1 VSSGFNPVIAILIL
15 GVVVVI
21 VVIVLRRTLNT
32 RPSPTLPPLEPAD
45 RPSGMDEFLAAN
57 PDFDLAAFTAKI
69 GSAFMI
75 IQKAWTDQDIS
86 RARRFISDGMYQR
99 FATQFRMMGLLKQ
112 RNVLDQI
119 QVFNVQPVAFWRDGA
134 YDVIDVWIS
143 ATMHDSFACELDPSM
158 NTEGDDPFAEYW
170 SLIRKRGARNTG
182 FDLVAAQNCPSCG
195 AALPEA
201 MGELCRCAHCQ
212 VLVNSGEFDWVL
224 AEITQEADYG
234 EDSRMAANVSP
245 DLEQAIAAI
254 APQCP
259 DFSQQL
265 AEDKASN
272 AFMQIMTAH
281 ATRNPASVRRF
292 VTDEVFTAISAEIP
306 DRSIIFNRIY
316 LNESTLLD
324 VERDGTKHRLSL
336 GLSAS
341 LQRVE
346 LLPAGRLAVLDAEEQ
361 RLDYFLTMERD
372 VDAVSG
378 KGSLYQH
385 QCANCGGRV
394 GDTIDVKC
402 QYCGSALNSTRNE
415 WIVCGFEGG

>member
-1 VSSGFNPVIAILIL
+1 MSGLNPVIVILIF
-15 GVVVVI
+15 GVGVVI
-21 VVIVLRRTLNT
+21 VVLIARRMLNT
-32 RPSPTLPPLEPAD
+32 RPSPDLPPLEPVD
-45 RPSGMDEFLAAN
+45 RPGGMDEFLAAN
-57 PDFDLAAFTAKI
+57 PDFDLPAFTAKI

-99 FATQFRMMGLLKQ
+99 FVTQFGMMGLLKQ
-112 RNVLDQI
+112 RNVLDDIQI
-119 QVFNVQPVAFWRDGA
+119 FKVQPVAFWRDGA

-143 ATMHDSFACELDPSM
+143 ATMSDSFACELDPSM
-158 NTEGDDPFAEYW
+158 NTEGGDPFAEYW
-170 SLIRKRGARNTG
+170 SLIRKRGAWDTG
-182 FDLVAAQNCPSCG
+182 FDLIAAQNCPSCG
-195 AALPEA
+195 GALPEN

-212 VLVNSGEFDWVL
+212 VIVNSGEFDWVL
-224 AEITQEADYG
+224 TEITQEADYG
-234 EDSRMAANVSP
+234 EGSRMGAHVSP
-245 DLEQAIAAI
+245 DLEQAIDAV
-254 APQCP
+254 APECP

-272 AFMQIMTAH
+272 AFMQIMTAR

-292 VTDEVFTAISAEIP
+292 VTDEVFADISAQIP
-306 DRSIIFNRIY
+306 DRNIIFNRIY

-324 VERDGTKHRLSL
+324 VKSDGTKHRLSL

-346 LLPAGRLAVLDAEEQ
+346 LLPKGGMSLLDTGER

-372 VDAVSG
+372 VAAVTG

-385 QCANCGGRV
+385 QCANCGGAV